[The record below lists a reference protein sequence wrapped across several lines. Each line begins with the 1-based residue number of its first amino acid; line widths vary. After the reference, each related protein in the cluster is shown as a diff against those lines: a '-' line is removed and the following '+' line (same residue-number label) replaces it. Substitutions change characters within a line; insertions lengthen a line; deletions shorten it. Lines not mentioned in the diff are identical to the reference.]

1 VAIVGLQSR
10 IQWREVAREIVRQGG
25 SYQFYSTT
33 CKKRFLELVKAG
45 KATALS
51 SPVPTR
57 RGRRKLDSAAADVST
72 LHQP

>member
-10 IQWREVAREIVRQGG
+10 IQWGEAAREIVRQGG
-25 SYQFYSTT
+25 SYEFGPTT
-33 CKKRFLELVKAG
+33 CKKRFLTLVEAG
-45 KATALS
+45 RATALS